1 MKFRLE
7 KKRKKVKPPSRFVAA
22 IHPWRTQLMVGGLL
36 SVCIALGVTGL
47 WYGTRV
53 ASLQITSVEVL
64 GGATI
69 TDEVIVEKVEAEL
82 TGTYYALV
90 PHRFMWWY
98 PEQAI
103 IAAVESVPRVKQVRL
118 ERKGQTLHVLFE
130 EYRPAAL
137 WCRENALQHCLFL
150 DGAGYSFAVAP
161 DLIGS
166 ALVRYVTVGIEPT
179 VGVEALLP
187 SYVKNTSAFS
197 EALEEEFGFYVTQV
211 IRTDEVDTA
220 YVLSTGAEIKV
231 TDRMSAEETFDNLKA
246 VLLSKEFSTISDGS
260 FYYIDLRFGDKVFVS
275 ETPPETGTTTE
286 EEIDHKNRDS

>member
-7 KKRKKVKPPSRFVAA
+7 KKRKKVKPPSKFAAA
-22 IHPWRTQLMVGGLL
+22 IQPWRTQLVVGGLL

-53 ASLQITSVEVL
+53 ASLQITNVEVL

-69 TDEVIVEKVEAEL
+69 TDEVILEKVDAEL
-82 TGTYYALV
+82 SGAYYALV
-90 PHRFMWWY
+90 PHRFTWWY

-103 IAAVESVPRVKQVRL
+103 VAAVESVSRVKQARL

-137 WCRENALQHCLFL
+137 WCHEDMSQLCLFL
-150 DGAGYSFAVAP
+150 DGAGYAFAVAP

-166 ALVRYVTVGIEPT
+166 ALVRYVTVGVEPT
-179 VGVEALLP
+179 VGVEALTP
-187 SYVKNTSAFS
+187 SYVKNTTAFS
-197 EALEEEFGFYVTQV
+197 EALEEEFGFYVTKV

-246 VLLSKEFSTISDGS
+246 ILFSKEFSTISDGS
-260 FYYIDLRFGDKVFVS
+260 FYYIDLRFGNKVFVS
-275 ETPPETGTTTE
+275 ETPPEVDATTE
-286 EEIDHKNRDS
+286 MEAEE